1 MFINRKRSEINL
13 KIVYYG
19 PALSG
24 KTTNLRILHERT
36 PRENRTDLMSVN
48 TEGERT
54 LFFDFLQLEMGK
66 VMGMTPKF
74 KLYTVPGQS
83 YYKAS
88 RRLVLQGVDGI
99 VFVADSAPR
108 RLVAN
113 MISWHSLI
121 EHLDS
126 YNINVKEFPIV
137 VQANKRDVESPTPLA
152 FLTGR
157 LGAKQMPLVEA
168 VAIEGTGVTATLKTM
183 VQAILIK
190 NNTLLQQ
197 SMAPLMPSVAASYK
211 IL

>member
-1 MFINRKRSEINL
+1 MFINRKRGEINL

-19 PALSG
+19 PPLSG
-24 KTTNLRILHERT
+24 KTTNLQILHERT
-36 PRENRTDLMSVN
+36 PREHRSNLMSVN
-48 TEGERT
+48 TEGDRT

-88 RRLVLQGVDGI
+88 RRLVLQGVDGV

-113 MISWHSLI
+113 MISWRSLE
-121 EHLDS
+121 EHLTS
-126 YNINVKEFPIV
+126 YGINIHDFPMV
-137 VQANKRDVESPTPLA
+137 VQANKRDVPDPIPLS

-157 LGAKQMPLVEA
+157 LGAKNMPVVEA
-168 VAIEGTGVTATLKTM
+168 SAVTGHGVTATLKLM
-183 VQAILIK
+183 VQAILLR
-190 NNTLLQQ
+190 NNRLLSQAAAA
-197 SMAPLMPSVAASYK
+197 MNVPS
-211 IL
+211 

>member
-1 MFINRKRSEINL
+1 MFINRKRGEINL

-19 PALSG
+19 PPLSG
-24 KTTNLRILHERT
+24 KTTNLQILHERT
-36 PRENRTDLMSVN
+36 PREHRSNLMSVN

-88 RRLVLQGVDGI
+88 RRLVLQGVDGV

-113 MISWHSLI
+113 MISWRSLE
-121 EHLDS
+121 EHLTS
-126 YNINVKEFPIV
+126 YGINIHDFPMV
-137 VQANKRDVESPTPLA
+137 VQANKRDVPDPIPLS

-157 LGAKQMPLVEA
+157 LGAKNMPVVES
-168 VAIEGTGVTATLKTM
+168 VAMTGQGVTATLKLM
-183 VQAILIK
+183 VQAILLR
-190 NNTLLQQ
+190 NNRLLSQ
-197 SMAPLMPSVAASYK
+197 AAAAIHATS
-211 IL
+211 

>member
-1 MFINRKRSEINL
+1 MFINRKRGEINL

-19 PALSG
+19 PPLSG
-24 KTTNLRILHERT
+24 KTTNLQILHERT
-36 PRENRTDLMSVN
+36 PREHRSNLMSVN
-48 TEGERT
+48 TEGDRT

-88 RRLVLQGVDGI
+88 RRLVLQGVDGV

-113 MISWHSLI
+113 MISWRSLE
-121 EHLDS
+121 EHLTS
-126 YNINVKEFPIV
+126 YGINIHDFPMV
-137 VQANKRDVESPTPLA
+137 VQANKRDVPDPIPLS

-157 LGAKQMPLVEA
+157 LGAKNMPVVES
-168 VAIEGTGVTATLKTM
+168 VAMTGQGVTATLKLM
-183 VQAILIK
+183 VQAILLR
-190 NNTLLQQ
+190 NNRLLSQ
-197 SMAPLMPSVAASYK
+197 AAAA
-211 IL
+211 ITATP

>member
-1 MFINRKRSEINL
+1 MFINRKRGEINL

-24 KTTNLRILHERT
+24 KTTNLQILHQRT

-66 VMGMTPKF
+66 IMGMTPKF

-113 MISWHSLI
+113 MISWRSLI

-126 YNINVKEFPIV
+126 YNIPLASFPLV
-137 VQANKRDVESPTPLA
+137 LQANKRDVENPLPLP
-152 FLTGR
+152 FLVGR
-157 LGAKQMPLVEA
+157 LGAKNKPLVEA
-168 VAIEGTGVTATLKTM
+168 VAMNGVGVTATLKAI
-183 VQAILIK
+183 VQAILVK
-190 NNTLLQQ
+190 NNTLLVQ
-197 SMAPLMPSVAASYK
+197 AANPTVPSIAAG
-211 IL
+211 

>member
-1 MFINRKRSEINL
+1 MFINRKRGEINL

-24 KTTNLRILHERT
+24 KTTNLKILHERT

-66 VMGMTPKF
+66 IMGMTPKF

-113 MISWHSLI
+113 MISWRSLV

-126 YNINVKEFPIV
+126 YNIPLASFPLV
-137 VQANKRDVESPTPLA
+137 VQANKRDVENPLPLP
-152 FLTGR
+152 FLVGR
-157 LGAKQMPLVEA
+157 LGAKEKPLVES
-168 VAIEGTGVTATLKTM
+168 VALNGTGVTATLKSI
-183 VQAILIK
+183 VQTILVK
-190 NNTLLQQ
+190 NNALLQ
-197 SMAPLMPSVAASYK
+197 SASPNPSVTAF
-211 IL
+211 

>member
-1 MFINRKRSEINL
+1 MFINRKRGEINL

-24 KTTNLRILHERT
+24 KTTNLQVLHERT
-36 PRENRTDLMSVN
+36 PREHRTDLMSVN

-66 VMGMTPKF
+66 IMGMTPKF

-113 MISWHSLI
+113 MISWRSLI

-126 YNINVKEFPIV
+126 YNIPLASFPLV
-137 VQANKRDVESPTPLA
+137 VQANKRDVENPLA
-152 FLTGR
+152 LPFLTGR
-157 LGAKQMPLVEA
+157 LGAKGKPMVEA
-168 VAIEGTGVTATLKTM
+168 VAMNGTGVTATLKSI
-183 VQAILIK
+183 VQAILVK
-190 NNTLLQQ
+190 NNSLLAQ
-197 SMAPLMPSVAASYK
+197 AANPVTPSAAAG
-211 IL
+211 

>member
-1 MFINRKRSEINL
+1 MFINRKRGEINL

-19 PALSG
+19 PPLSG
-24 KTTNLRILHERT
+24 KTTNLQILHERT
-36 PRENRTDLMSVN
+36 PREHRSNLMSVN
-48 TEGERT
+48 TEGDRT

-88 RRLVLQGVDGI
+88 RRLVLQGVDGV

-113 MISWHSLI
+113 MISWRSLE
-121 EHLDS
+121 EHLTS
-126 YNINVKEFPIV
+126 YGINIHDFPMV
-137 VQANKRDVESPTPLA
+137 VQANKRDVPDPIPLS

-157 LGAKQMPLVEA
+157 LGAKNMPVVES
-168 VAIEGTGVTATLKTM
+168 VAMTGQGVTATLKLM
-183 VQAILIK
+183 VQAILLR
-190 NNTLLQQ
+190 NNRLLSQ
-197 SMAPLMPSVAASYK
+197 AAAAMTATP
-211 IL
+211 

>member
-1 MFINRKRSEINL
+1 MFINRKRGEINL

-24 KTTNLRILHERT
+24 KTTNLKILHERT
-36 PRENRTDLMSVN
+36 PREHRTDLMSVN

-66 VMGMTPKF
+66 IMRMTPKF

-113 MISWHSLI
+113 MISWRSLI

-126 YNINVKEFPIV
+126 YNIPLASFPLV
-137 VQANKRDVESPTPLA
+137 LQANKRDVENPLPLP
-152 FLTGR
+152 FLVGR
-157 LGAKQMPLVEA
+157 LGAKEKPLVEA
-168 VAIEGTGVTATLKTM
+168 VAVNGTGVTATLKSI
-183 VQAILIK
+183 VQAILVK
-190 NNTLLQQ
+190 NNAMLQAAA
-197 SMAPLMPSVAASYK
+197 SPNPAVAAS
-211 IL
+211 

>member
-1 MFINRKRSEINL
+1 MFINRKRGEINL

-19 PALSG
+19 PPLSG
-24 KTTNLRILHERT
+24 KTTNLQILHERT
-36 PRENRTDLMSVN
+36 PREHRSNLMSVN
-48 TEGERT
+48 TEGDRT

-88 RRLVLQGVDGI
+88 RRLVLQGVDGV

-113 MISWHSLI
+113 MISWRSLE
-121 EHLDS
+121 EHLTS
-126 YNINVKEFPIV
+126 YGINIHDFPMV
-137 VQANKRDVESPTPLA
+137 VQANKRDVPEPIPLS

-157 LGAKQMPLVEA
+157 LGAKNVPVVES
-168 VAIEGTGVTATLKTM
+168 VAMTGHGVTATLKLM
-183 VQAILIK
+183 VQAILLR
-190 NNTLLQQ
+190 NNRLLSQ
-197 SMAPLMPSVAASYK
+197 AAAA
-211 IL
+211 ITATP

>member
-1 MFINRKRSEINL
+1 MFINRKRGEINL

-24 KTTNLRILHERT
+24 KTTNLQILHERT
-36 PRENRTDLMSVN
+36 PREHRTDLMSVN

-66 VMGMTPKF
+66 IMGMTPKF

-113 MISWHSLI
+113 MISWRSLM
-121 EHLDS
+121 EHMDS
-126 YNINVKEFPIV
+126 YNIPLATFPMV
-137 VQANKRDVESPTPLA
+137 VQANKRDVENPLA
-152 FLTGR
+152 LPFLVGR
-157 LGAKQMPLVEA
+157 LGAKGMPLIEA
-168 VAIEGTGVTATLKTM
+168 VAVNGTGVTATLKAI
-183 VQAILIK
+183 VQAILVK
-190 NNTLLQQ
+190 NNNLLVQA
-197 SMAPLMPSVAASYK
+197 SAPVVPAVVAS
-211 IL
+211 

>member
-1 MFINRKRSEINL
+1 MFINRKRGEINL

-24 KTTNLRILHERT
+24 KTTNLKILHERT

-66 VMGMTPKF
+66 IMGMTPKF

-113 MISWHSLI
+113 MISWRSLI

-126 YNINVKEFPIV
+126 YNIPLASFPLV
-137 VQANKRDVESPTPLA
+137 VQANKRDVENPLPLP
-152 FLTGR
+152 FLVGR
-157 LGAKQMPLVEA
+157 LGAKEKPLVEA
-168 VAIEGTGVTATLKTM
+168 VALNGTGVTATLKSI
-183 VQAILIK
+183 VQAILVK
-190 NNTLLQQ
+190 NNALLQ
-197 SMAPLMPSVAASYK
+197 SAAPNPSVAAS
-211 IL
+211 